1 MNPTRALCALWV
13 ALSVMVMSLP
23 VGAQTPTFT
32 DEQVDQAIE
41 RGVQHLLGI
50 QQPEGGWGDYRSGDE
65 HFRHG
70 YDVCGL
76 MGLAYGELNVR
87 DDRLQKALKVVLEAE
102 VDKNYVYAVRAI
114 ALSRLYPRLPREQQE
129 LVLKRLE
136 KDVEWLLNAQSKDRG
151 CWNYGGT
158 GTVWGDASN
167 TQMAIL
173 GLYEASNVVREFPM
187 DVWKRALD
195 FYLKTHR
202 PDKGWNY
209 AHLSSIETMDSYGSM
224 SGAAVAS
231 LFIIRDMLYR
241 GTGCPCKNGKS
252 PRQGLE
258 VDKAIE
264 EGIEWLA
271 AAFVVDKN
279 PGRGAWYMYWP
290 FSCERVGLASGI
302 KYFGTHAWYQEL
314 TSFILSRQS
323 PDGGWG
329 HISDTALA
337 IAFLAKGRAP
347 ILANKLQFKGAWNMH
362 PRDLANLTRYVANLK
377 EQPIQWQVINLDIPV
392 QEMHDSPILYISAE
406 SPMEITAEQKAK
418 LRQFTDTGGTILFE
432 ASCANRQAI
441 DRWTLVCGELWP
453 EWELKVIDRDHPL
466 WEADQS
472 IKGQTPSLMGL
483 SDGLRTFMFFS
494 KVDLSCPWNTEA
506 ITRQKVLFDLGANL
520 YMYATDKAKIR
531 SRLAT
536 RTSGTGAKYAAQTP
550 TKGSKEAV
558 TVARMKH
565 GGDWYLGRN
574 YGPWQVLA
582 EDLKARTGLVVTERE
597 PVAAGD
603 DLSGVDLLHLSARK
617 RCDLGQS
624 GEWLKKYLS
633 DGGFLLAEATLGDE
647 QGGAG
652 IRAALEGIG
661 LTLKPLDVGHGVV
674 NGQLG
679 QATGYDASKVEFT
692 FHLRSERIGKA
703 KPELFGIYDGD
714 RFVGLYSPFDILYAQ
729 TGCKAYGSRGYE
741 AADARALATNIVL
754 LRSQL

>member
-506 ITRQKVLFDLGANL
+506 ITRQKVLFD
-520 YMYATDKAKIR
+520 
-531 SRLAT
+531 
-536 RTSGTGAKYAAQTP
+536 
-550 TKGSKEAV
+550 
-558 TVARMKH
+558 
-565 GGDWYLGRN
+565 
-574 YGPWQVLA
+574 
-582 EDLKARTGLVVTERE
+582 
-597 PVAAGD
+597 
-603 DLSGVDLLHLSARK
+603 
-617 RCDLGQS
+617 
-624 GEWLKKYLS
+624 
-633 DGGFLLAEATLGDE
+633 
-647 QGGAG
+647 
-652 IRAALEGIG
+652 
-661 LTLKPLDVGHGVV
+661 
-674 NGQLG
+674 
-679 QATGYDASKVEFT
+679 
-692 FHLRSERIGKA
+692 
-703 KPELFGIYDGD
+703 
-714 RFVGLYSPFDILYAQ
+714 
-729 TGCKAYGSRGYE
+729 
-741 AADARALATNIVL
+741 
-754 LRSQL
+754 

>member
-1 MNPTRALCALWV
+1 
-13 ALSVMVMSLP
+13 
-23 VGAQTPTFT
+23 
-32 DEQVDQAIE
+32 
-41 RGVQHLLGI
+41 
-50 QQPEGGWGDYRSGDE
+50 
-65 HFRHG
+65 
-70 YDVCGL
+70 
-76 MGLAYGELNVR
+76 
-87 DDRLQKALKVVLEAE
+87 
-102 VDKNYVYAVRAI
+102 
-114 ALSRLYPRLPREQQE
+114 
-129 LVLKRLE
+129 
-136 KDVEWLLNAQSKDRG
+136 
-151 CWNYGGT
+151 
-158 GTVWGDASN
+158 
-167 TQMAIL
+167 
-173 GLYEASNVVREFPM
+173 
-187 DVWKRALD
+187 
-195 FYLKTHR
+195 
-202 PDKGWNY
+202 
-209 AHLSSIETMDSYGSM
+209 
-224 SGAAVAS
+224 
-231 LFIIRDMLYR
+231 
-241 GTGCPCKNGKS
+241 
-252 PRQGLE
+252 
-258 VDKAIE
+258 
-264 EGIEWLA
+264 
-271 AAFVVDKN
+271 
-279 PGRGAWYMYWP
+279 
-290 FSCERVGLASGI
+290 
-302 KYFGTHAWYQEL
+302 
-314 TSFILSRQS
+314 
-323 PDGGWG
+323 
-329 HISDTALA
+329 
-337 IAFLAKGRAP
+337 
-347 ILANKLQFKGAWNMH
+347 
-362 PRDLANLTRYVANLK
+362 
-377 EQPIQWQVINLDIPV
+377 
-392 QEMHDSPILYISAE
+392 
-406 SPMEITAEQKAK
+406 
-418 LRQFTDTGGTILFE
+418 
-432 ASCANRQAI
+432 
-441 DRWTLVCGELWP
+441 
-453 EWELKVIDRDHPL
+453 
-466 WEADQS
+466 
-472 IKGQTPSLMGL
+472 
-483 SDGLRTFMFFS
+483 
-494 KVDLSCPWNTEA
+494 
-506 ITRQKVLFDLGANL
+506 
-520 YMYATDKAKIR
+520 MYATDKAKIR